1 MNSTKSNLAN
11 KNKNKRSIFKN
22 DLSQLFKLIS
32 EKRGFFALIL
42 ATLVTQLS
50 ITYYVSENVKIEDE
64 KTKTKNKDKDTN
76 KFNPKLI
83 GAYIAVFVLVL
94 ILAFITMPSWL
105 KFVLF
110 SLFSCAFGIILGY
123 RESGL
128 DPNIVKSALVGTGSI
143 FVAMFAFGVALIAS
157 GIKLGLTFGLGL
169 LFALLF
175 LTILS
180 IVQFFISESSLLK
193 KILVIGSLMLFSLYI
208 MFDTNSILQRNYN
221 GDFITASLDYYLDII
236 NIFISLLN
244 VNELGDLGD

>member
-42 ATLVTQLS
+42 ATLVAQLS

-64 KTKTKNKDKDTN
+64 KNETKNAN
-76 KFNPKLI
+76 KFDPKLI
-83 GAYIAVFVLVL
+83 GAYIGAFVLIL
-94 ILAFITMPSWL
+94 ILAFITMPPWL
-105 KFVLF
+105 KFILF
-110 SLFSCAFGIILGY
+110 SLFSGAFGIILGY
-123 RESGL
+123 RKSGL
-128 DPNIVKSALVGTGSI
+128 DPNIIKSALLGTASI
-143 FVAMFAFGVALIAS
+143 FVLMFTFGLALIAS

-180 IVQFFISESSLLK
+180 IVQFFIAESSFLK

-236 NIFISLLN
+236 NIFSGLLSGF
-244 VNELGDLGD
+244 ELND

>member
-42 ATLVTQLS
+42 ATLVAQLS

-64 KTKTKNKDKDTN
+64 EEKNETKDVN

-83 GAYIAVFVLVL
+83 GAYIGAFVLIL
-94 ILAFITMPSWL
+94 ILAFITMPPWL
-105 KFVLF
+105 KFILF
-110 SLFSCAFGIILGY
+110 SLFSGAFGIILGY
-123 RESGL
+123 RKSGL
-128 DPNIVKSALVGTGSI
+128 DPNIIRSALVGTASI
-143 FVAMFAFGVALIAS
+143 FVLMFTFGLALIAS

-180 IVQFFISESSLLK
+180 IVQFFIDESSFLK

-236 NIFISLLN
+236 NIFSGLLSGFEL
-244 VNELGDLGD
+244 NE

>member
-42 ATLVTQLS
+42 ATLVAQLS

-64 KTKTKNKDKDTN
+64 KNETKDAN
-76 KFNPKLI
+76 KFDPKLI
-83 GAYIAVFVLVL
+83 GAYIGAFVLIL
-94 ILAFITMPSWL
+94 ILAFITMPPWL
-105 KFVLF
+105 KFILF
-110 SLFSCAFGIILGY
+110 SLFSGAFGIILGY
-123 RESGL
+123 RKSGL
-128 DPNIVKSALVGTGSI
+128 DPNIIKSALLGTASI
-143 FVAMFAFGVALIAS
+143 FVLMFTFGVALIAS

-180 IVQFFISESSLLK
+180 IVQFFIAESSFLK

-236 NIFISLLN
+236 NIFSGLLSGFEL
-244 VNELGDLGD
+244 NE

>member
-1 MNSTKSNLAN
+1 MNSTKSNLAH

-50 ITYYVSENVKIEDE
+50 ITYYVSENVKLEDE
-64 KTKTKNKDKDTN
+64 KNETKDAN

-83 GAYIAVFVLVL
+83 GAYIGAFVLIL
-94 ILAFITMPSWL
+94 ILAFITMPPWL
-105 KFVLF
+105 KFILF
-110 SLFSCAFGIILGY
+110 SLFSGAFGIILGY
-123 RESGL
+123 RKSGL
-128 DPNIVKSALVGTGSI
+128 DPNIIKSALLGTGSI
-143 FVAMFAFGVALIAS
+143 FVLMFTFGLALIAS

-180 IVQFFISESSLLK
+180 IVQFFISESSFLK

-236 NIFISLLN
+236 NIFSGLLSGFEL
-244 VNELGDLGD
+244 NE

>member
-11 KNKNKRSIFKN
+11 KNKKKRSIFKN

-42 ATLVTQLS
+42 ATLVAQLS

-64 KTKTKNKDKDTN
+64 KNETKNAN
-76 KFNPKLI
+76 KFDPKLI
-83 GAYIAVFVLVL
+83 GAYIGAFVLIL
-94 ILAFITMPSWL
+94 ILAFITMPPWL
-105 KFVLF
+105 KFILF
-110 SLFSCAFGIILGY
+110 SLFSGAFGIILGY
-123 RESGL
+123 RKSGL
-128 DPNIVKSALVGTGSI
+128 DPNIIKSALLGTASI
-143 FVAMFAFGVALIAS
+143 FVLMFTFGLALIAS

-180 IVQFFISESSLLK
+180 IVQFFIAESSFLK

-236 NIFISLLN
+236 NIFSGLLSGFEL
-244 VNELGDLGD
+244 NE

>member
-42 ATLVTQLS
+42 ATLVAQLS
-50 ITYYVSENVKIEDE
+50 ITYYVSENVKLEDE
-64 KTKTKNKDKDTN
+64 KNETKDAN

-83 GAYIAVFVLVL
+83 GAYIGAFVLIL
-94 ILAFITMPSWL
+94 ILAFITMPPWL
-105 KFVLF
+105 KFILF
-110 SLFSCAFGIILGY
+110 SLFSGAFGIILGY
-123 RESGL
+123 RKSGL
-128 DPNIVKSALVGTGSI
+128 DPNIIRSALVGTASI
-143 FVAMFAFGVALIAS
+143 FVLMFTFGLALIAS

-180 IVQFFISESSLLK
+180 IVQFFIDESSFLK

-236 NIFISLLN
+236 NIFSGLLSGFEL
-244 VNELGDLGD
+244 NE